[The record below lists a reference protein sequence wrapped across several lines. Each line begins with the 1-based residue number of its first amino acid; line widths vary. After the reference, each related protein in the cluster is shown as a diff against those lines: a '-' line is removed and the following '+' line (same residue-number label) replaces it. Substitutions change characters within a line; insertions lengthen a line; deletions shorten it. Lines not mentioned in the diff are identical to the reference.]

1 MNSDAILYYV
11 DRPVEFAED
20 ILGVVPTEYQKE
32 VMNDVAKYSM
42 ITVKSGHGVGKSAL
56 ESWIIWWYI
65 STRPYPKILCTAPTK
80 HQLHD
85 ILWAEVSKWR
95 RNSKGLVEEFEWTSE
110 KIYLKGSQ
118 EEWFAIARTSNK
130 PDALQGTHAEH
141 VLIIID
147 EASGVPDIVFE
158 PVLGSLST
166 KDAKLLMCGNPTQ
179 LSGFFYDS
187 HNSKASMYRRHTID
201 GSKSERVDKEYV
213 KTIIDMFGVDSDV
226 YRVRVAGEF
235 PKANPDSFIGRNL
248 IRVLNAF
255 PTQVSSIDLGVD
267 VARFGDDE
275 SVVAESYNKS
285 KIPKLHIFKHNDT
298 MKLTGQIVNI
308 IKGLNM
314 KYPTIVVRVKIDCDG
329 LGVGVYDRLREVISN
344 TSGLKAIAVE
354 CHFGAKGGKVNH
366 NEPIEYKISTGVM
379 WGNIRSKFLNEQL
392 EIVNDEELISQLTNR
407 KYFIES
413 DGKIGLERKEDM
425 KKRGVHS
432 PDRADA
438 VALAL
443 YEPINKMVMS
453 NNDYINIPVKR

>member
-1 MNSDAILYYV
+1 MNSEALSYYI

-20 ILGVVPTEYQKE
+20 ILKVIPTSDQKK
-32 VMNDVAKYSM
+32 VMNDVAKHSRVS
-42 ITVKSGHGVGKSAL
+42 VKSGHGVGKSAL

-85 ILWAEVSKWR
+85 ILWAEVSKWK
-95 RNSKGLVEEFEWTSE
+95 RNSKGLDKEFEWTSE
-110 KIYLKGSQ
+110 KIYLKGAQ

-187 HNSKASMYRRHTID
+187 HTSKASMYQRHTID

-213 KTIIDMFGVDSDV
+213 AMIIEMFGINSDV

-235 PKANPDSFIGRNL
+235 PKANPDSFIGRDI
-248 IRVLNAF
+248 IRTNNNIKLENIY
-255 PTQVSSIDLGVD
+255 SIDLGVD

-275 SVVAESYNKS
+275 SVVAESYNKNT
-285 KIPKLHIFKHNDT
+285 IPKLHTFKHNDT

-308 IKGLNM
+308 IKGLNI
-314 KYPTIVVRVKIDCDG
+314 KYSSIVIKVKIDCDG
-329 LGVGVYDRLREVISN
+329 LGVGVYDRLREVISQAN
-344 TSGLKAIAVE
+344 LKAQAIE
-354 CHFGAKGGKVNH
+354 CHFGGKGGKVNQ
-366 NEPIEYKISTGVM
+366 NEPIEYKNSTGLM
-379 WGNIRSKFLNEQL
+379 WGNIRSKFKHEQL
-392 EIVNDEELISQLTNR
+392 VIINDEELINQLSNR

-413 DGKIGLERKEDM
+413 DGTIRLERKEDM

-438 VALAL
+438 VGLAL
-443 YEPINKMVMS
+443 YEPTSKVQID
-453 NNDYINIPVKR
+453 NNMFINIPTK

>member
-1 MNSDAILYYV
+1 MKSEAITFYI
-11 DRPVEFAED
+11 DHPVEFAQD
-20 ILGVVPTEYQKE
+20 ILKVNPTKDQAS
-32 VMNDVAKYSM
+32 VMNDVAKYSLVS
-42 ITVKSGHGVGKSAL
+42 VKSGHGVGKSAL

-65 STRPYPKILCTAPTK
+65 STRPYPKIMCTAPAK

-85 ILWAEVSKWR
+85 ILWAEASKWK
-95 RNSKGLVEEFEWTSE
+95 RNNKALNNDFEWTSE
-110 KIYLKGSQ
+110 KIYLKGAQ

-158 PVLGSLST
+158 PVLGSMST

-187 HNSKASMYRRHTID
+187 HTKLRSMYKTHTID
-201 GSKSERVDKEYV
+201 GSKSEMVDPNYV
-213 KTIIDMFGVDSDV
+213 KQIIEMFGKDSDV

-235 PKANPDSFIGRNL
+235 PKANPDSFISLGL
-248 IRVLNAF
+248 VEE
-255 PTQVSSIDLGVD
+255 SIQNKQIANVNDISLGVD

-275 SVVAESYNKS
+275 SVISLVFNYM
-285 KIPKLHIFKHNDT
+285 KLDSLKIFKHNDT

-308 IKGLNM
+308 IQELNK
-314 KYPTIVVRVKIDCDG
+314 KYPNIYVKVKIDCDG
-329 LGVGVYDRLREVISN
+329 LGVGVFDRLKEVISQK
-344 TSGLKAIAVE
+344 GLKAIAIE
-354 CHFGAKGGKVNH
+354 CHFGGKGGKVSH
-366 NEPIEYKISTGVM
+366 DEPIEYKNSTGIM
-379 WGNIRSKFLNEQL
+379 WGTIRSKLLNKSLFLC
-392 EIVNDEELISQLTNR
+392 NDDELVSQLTNR

-413 DGKIGLERKEDM
+413 DGTIRLEKKEEM

-438 VALAL
+438 LALAL
-443 YEPINKMVMS
+443 YEPINKMEMS
-453 NNDYINIPVKR
+453 NTPFIQV